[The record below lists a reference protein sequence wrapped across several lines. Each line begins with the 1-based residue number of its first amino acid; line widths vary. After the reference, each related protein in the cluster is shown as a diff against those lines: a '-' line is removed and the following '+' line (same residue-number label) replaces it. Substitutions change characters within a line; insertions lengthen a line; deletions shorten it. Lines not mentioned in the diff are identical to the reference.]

1 MLLALGN
8 DDVVNL
14 LQQFDNESKALQKE
28 LLEITWYMRGGVSYS
43 EATMLSPQERKQIAE
58 IIKQNIKNT
67 NDTKLPLV

>member
-1 MLLALGN
+1 MALGN

-43 EATMLSPQERKQIAE
+43 EASMLSPQERKQISE

>member
-1 MLLALGN
+1 MALGN

-58 IIKQNIKNT
+58 NIKQNIKNT

>member
-1 MLLALGN
+1 MALGN
-8 DDVVNL
+8 EDVIQL

-28 LLEITWYMRGGVSYS
+28 LLEITWYMRGGISYT
-43 EATMLSPQERKQIAE
+43 EATSLSPGERKQINE

>member
-1 MLLALGN
+1 
-8 DDVVNL
+8 
-14 LQQFDNESKALQKE
+14 
-28 LLEITWYMRGGVSYS
+28 MRGGVSYS

>member
-1 MLLALGN
+1 LALGN
-8 DDVVNL
+8 EDVVKL

-28 LLEITWYMRGGVSYS
+28 LLEITWYMRGGISYT
-43 EATMLSPQERKQIAE
+43 EATSLSPSERKQINE

>member
-1 MLLALGN
+1 MALGN
-8 DDVVNL
+8 EDVVKL

-28 LLEITWYMRGGVSYS
+28 LLEITWYMRGGISYT
-43 EATMLSPQERKQIAE
+43 EATNLSPGERKQINE

>member
-1 MLLALGN
+1 MALGN
-8 DDVVNL
+8 EDVIQL

-28 LLEITWYMRGGVSYS
+28 LLEITWYMRGGISYT
-43 EATMLSPQERKQIAE
+43 EATNLSPGERKQINE

>member
-1 MLLALGN
+1 MALGN
-8 DDVVNL
+8 DDVVKL

>member
-1 MLLALGN
+1 MALGN
-8 DDVVNL
+8 DDVVKL

-67 NDTKLPLV
+67 YDTKLPLV

>member
-1 MLLALGN
+1 LALGN

-43 EATMLSPQERKQIAE
+43 EASMLSPQERKQISE

>member
-1 MLLALGN
+1 MALGN

>member
-1 MLLALGN
+1 MALGN

-43 EATMLSPQERKQIAE
+43 EATMLSPQERKQISE

>member
-1 MLLALGN
+1 LALGN

>member
-1 MLLALGN
+1 MALGN
-8 DDVVNL
+8 EDVIQL

-28 LLEITWYMRGGVSYS
+28 LLEITWYMRGGLSYT
-43 EATMLSPQERKQIAE
+43 EATSLSPSERKQINE

>member
-1 MLLALGN
+1 MALGN

-43 EATMLSPQERKQIAE
+43 EASMLSPQERKQISE
-58 IIKQNIKNT
+58 IINQNIKNT

>member
-1 MLLALGN
+1 MALGN

-14 LQQFDNESKALQKE
+14 VQQFDNESKALQKE